1 MTAAEFPLTADALQR
16 VWLFEALDHARIEAL
31 ISHTQTRNLKRGE
44 TLFQQG
50 DRCDR
55 IYLLVEGQLKLY
67 RLAMNGEEKVIDLV
81 QPGQSFAEAVAFLDG
96 SRMPVAA
103 TALSASTVYGFDSAQ
118 FMGMLRADPDLCF
131 RVMAVFSRRL
141 HQLLT
146 QVEDLT
152 LHNGTYRLANFL
164 LEQPRAENGEV
175 VLDVPKYVLAS
186 RLSIKPETLSRIFAH
201 LRDDGVI
208 SIDGDH
214 LRILDSHGLRQI
226 LST

>member
-1 MTAAEFPLTADALQR
+1 MTETEYPLTPEALQR
-16 VWLFEALDHARIEAL
+16 VWLFEALDHSRIAAL
-31 ISHTQTRNLKRGE
+31 ISHTQTTRLKRGE
-44 TLFQQG
+44 SLFQQG

-67 RLAMNGEEKVIDLV
+67 RLAMNGEEKVVDLI

-118 FMGMLRADPDLCF
+118 FLRMLRDDPDLCF

-164 LEQPRAENGEV
+164 LSQPQAENGDV

-201 LRDDGVI
+201 LRDEGVI
-208 SIDGDH
+208 NVDGDH
-214 LRILDSHGLRQI
+214 LRILDRPGLRQI
-226 LST
+226 LNN